1 MQSKNGMKLKR
12 DYNRGQVKLK
22 SEVATCCNFE
32 EQSKRS
38 GARLQKKD
46 FTGYS
51 LTVVAG
57 CNQSLWLNEPR
68 LDFKISY
75 KEKHAASK
83 YFPNYPST
91 STLKLSGEDSTS
103 LVRSDI

>member
-1 MQSKNGMKLKR
+1 MHSKNGMKLKR

-32 EQSKRS
+32 TEQSKRS

-57 CNQSLWLNEPR
+57 TCNQSLNMIERALFRFQN
-68 LDFKISY
+68 L
-75 KEKHAASK
+75 
-83 YFPNYPST
+83 
-91 STLKLSGEDSTS
+91 LQGEACSQQV
-103 LVRSDI
+103 LP